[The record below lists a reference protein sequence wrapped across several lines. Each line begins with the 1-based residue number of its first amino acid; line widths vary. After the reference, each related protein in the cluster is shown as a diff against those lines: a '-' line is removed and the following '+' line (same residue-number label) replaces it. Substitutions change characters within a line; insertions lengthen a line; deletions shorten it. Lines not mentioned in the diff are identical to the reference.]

1 MLGSWVR
8 APRREHKPLP
18 LEVAFSMAFAPVLVP
33 VSLPASD
40 GKSEYHRLHSNR
52 RFRKDSVP
60 PESSHP
66 RPLAPYP
73 MHSLPIHTAPPTPI
87 TRYENDSVSC
97 QPKPGDIFTRPANT
111 NRKRGFFSPGRA
123 GRCGLPAKRMAN
135 CLKKRMPVKNGQ
147 HNRGYD
153 TKGVHTDCPSK
164 RITRNEALGVR
175 TLQDRKT
182 AAIPHPAYGR
192 RRNVRCRRYVP
203 AAGRDAPR
211 MTAPWS
217 ARISA
222 ILRGAA
228 ASVQTQ
234 VPQPVPTFEV
244 IRRIGEYH
252 IEPFRCALQV
262 KKSIGSDDI
271 EVLHTESR
279 SRPADKIVM
288 HRIDLHRGDTRRTA
302 RDEFITDGTRPR
314 KEVEHFGPLQVDGC
328 PSTLNRFS
336 FAKSVVRTG
345 PQITRR
351 IYHPAAESTAY
362 DSHSTA

>member
-1 MLGSWVR
+1 
-8 APRREHKPLP
+8 
-18 LEVAFSMAFAPVLVP
+18 MAFAPVLVP

-66 RPLAPYP
+66 RCAPYP

-97 QPKPGDIFTRPANT
+97 QPQPGDIFTRPANT
-111 NRKRGFFSPGRA
+111 NRKRGFSTRPSRSVRITRQTHGQLFEEPDT
-123 GRCGLPAKRMAN
+123 
-135 CLKKRMPVKNGQ
+135 VKNGQ

-164 RITRNEALGVR
+164 TNYPKRGACVR
-175 TLQDRKT
+175 MLQGRKT

-211 MTAPWS
+211 TTAPWS
-217 ARISA
+217 VRISA

-228 ASVQTQ
+228 ASVRTQ
-234 VPQPVPTFEV
+234 VPQPVPTLRGHTAH
-244 IRRIGEYH
+244 RRISH
-252 IEPFRCALQV
+252 RTV
-262 KKSIGSDDI
+262 SM
-271 EVLHTESR
+271 R
-279 SRPADKIVM
+279 SS
-288 HRIDLHRGDTRRTA
+288 G
-302 RDEFITDGTRPR
+302 
-314 KEVEHFGPLQVDGC
+314 KEKHWL
-328 PSTLNRFS
+328 
-336 FAKSVVRTG
+336 
-345 PQITRR
+345 
-351 IYHPAAESTAY
+351 
-362 DSHSTA
+362 